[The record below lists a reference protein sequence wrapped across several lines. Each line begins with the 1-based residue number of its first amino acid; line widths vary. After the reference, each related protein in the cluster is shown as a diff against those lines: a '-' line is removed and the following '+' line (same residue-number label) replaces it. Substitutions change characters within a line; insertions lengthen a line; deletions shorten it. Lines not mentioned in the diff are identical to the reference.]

1 MTLDSTYKDFHDTR
15 VSMTLDSTYR
25 ETALPSMLR
34 CQLTQYTVTQRV
46 RVTNQSVPR
55 LSTVHWESHP
65 EQQPA
70 SHSLTLSRPPFLPHI
85 LLPHTHLKFSTPFSA
100 TIHNKHTHFWREE
113 KKKQSH
119 LTPSSK

>member
-15 VSMTLDSTYR
+15 LDLQGDCSPINAPMSTY
-25 ETALPSMLR
+25 TVH
-34 CQLTQYTVTQRV
+34 CDVTQRV
-46 RVTNQSVPR
+46 RVPNQSVPR
-55 LSTVHWESHP
+55 LPTVHWESHP

-70 SHSLTLSRPPFLPHI
+70 SHSLTLSKPPFLPHI
-85 LLPHTHLKFSTPFSA
+85 LLPHTHLEFSTPFSA

-119 LTPSSK
+119 LTPSSN